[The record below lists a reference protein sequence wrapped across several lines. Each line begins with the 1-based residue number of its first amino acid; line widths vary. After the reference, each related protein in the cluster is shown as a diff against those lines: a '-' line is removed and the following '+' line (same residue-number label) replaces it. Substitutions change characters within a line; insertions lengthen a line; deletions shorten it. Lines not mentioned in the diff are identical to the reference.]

1 MRIAREGYRYIIP
14 LLLLALTLFLVKIW
28 WAGLIS
34 LVLGGFCAFF
44 FRDPERKFRGNARQV
59 ASPAD
64 GRVVSIRRGKDDE
77 VLSIFLS
84 VFDVHVNRAPVGG
97 KISKIEYKKGKFLIA
112 YDERASIENEQNS
125 ITIDHGGLPVR
136 FIQIAGLIARRIVCW
151 RRPGEVLAQG
161 ERIGLIK
168 FGSRVDVFLPAGSR
182 ITVEKGQKVKAGE
195 SVIGELP

>member
-1 MRIAREGYRYIIP
+1 MRIAREGYPYILP
-14 LLLLALTLFLVKIW
+14 LLLLSIALFLFKIW
-28 WAGLIS
+28 WAGLIF
-34 LVLGGFCAFF
+34 LILGGFCIFF

-64 GRVVSIRRGKDDE
+64 GRVVSVRSENNNE
-77 VLSIFLS
+77 VVSIFLS

-125 ITIDHGGLPVR
+125 ITIDHGGFHVR

-151 RRPGEVLAQG
+151 RRPGEDLAIG
-161 ERIGLIK
+161 DRIGLIK
-168 FGSRVDVFLPAGSR
+168 FGSRVDIFLPDGSR
-182 ITVEKGQKVKAGE
+182 ITVEKGQKVRAGE